1 MGVIYLN
8 GIAYGGGS
16 GGGGG
21 GSKDYN
27 ELVNKPTI
35 NNVVLFG
42 NRTTT
47 DLDLVDGDTIF
58 VNSNEKMGVGVISN
72 SQINAL
78 FN

>member
-21 GSKDYN
+21 SKDYN
-27 ELVNKPTI
+27 ELANKPTV
-35 NNVVLFG
+35 NNVALFG

-47 DLDLVDGDTIF
+47 DLDLVDGETIF
-58 VNSNEKMGVGVISN
+58 VNSNEKMGVGVISD
-72 SQINAL
+72 SQINDL